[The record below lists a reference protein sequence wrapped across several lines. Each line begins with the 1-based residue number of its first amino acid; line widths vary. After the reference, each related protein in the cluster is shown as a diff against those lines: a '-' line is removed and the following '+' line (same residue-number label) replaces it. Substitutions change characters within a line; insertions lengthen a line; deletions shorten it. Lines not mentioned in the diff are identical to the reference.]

1 MKRTPDKISK
11 DLPPAGYLTRSRRI
25 SLLKNPSLDKSV
37 SAAEETI
44 QDDVIV
50 ENPPGSSEFF
60 LKGFVYTGNLNYE
73 NNQNLIEDMKLSGF
87 KRQLSQ
93 EVTDLYYNPN
103 FIQESDD
110 SESGPLSNVCIICAL
125 NEPFYYPHY
134 LVCLLWLGE
143 TPNIVSGSR
152 KKYGM
157 YKNSEDREKL
167 ALSMLS
173 KIEYKEN
180 EFYYPDFT
188 LKDGVNTY
196 SMLYQMGSSA
206 VILMPEHMG
215 YLNRFRNRQ
224 LRNANDISNF
234 LAIPKSNIIEYG
246 NEMIYFSNEANLM
259 NGLPEID
266 LKKGGMY
273 QLKKTR
279 KRKSK
284 NFKKTR
290 RSKKKYKPHRKK
302 SFINK
307 D

>member
-1 MKRTPDKISK
+1 MKRDRVVDPTKVDS
-11 DLPPAGYLTRSRRI
+11 PAGDLRRSSRI
-25 SLLKNPSLDKSV
+25 SLLKNQSLDK

-50 ENPPGSSEFF
+50 EDPPGSSEFF
-60 LKGFVYTGNLNYE
+60 LKGFVYTGNLNYGE
-73 NNQNLIEDMKLSGF
+73 NNKNLIKDMKLSGF
-87 KRQLSQ
+87 ERQLSQ

-103 FIQESDD
+103 FIEESDD
-110 SESGPLSNVCIICAL
+110 SVSGLLSNVFIICAL
-125 NEPFYYPHY
+125 NEPRDYPHY
-134 LVCLLWLGE
+134 LVCLLWKGK

-152 KKYGM
+152 EKYGM
-157 YKNSEDREKL
+157 YKNLKDRKKL

-173 KIEYKEN
+173 KLEYKEN
-180 EFYYPDFT
+180 NFYNPDFT
-188 LKDGVNTY
+188 LKRDVKVY
-196 SMLYQMGSSA
+196 SMLYQMGSLA
-206 VILMPEHMG
+206 VILMPEYMG
-215 YLNRFRNRQ
+215 YSNPLRNRQ
-224 LRNANDISNF
+224 LRNASEITNF
-234 LAIPKSNIIEYG
+234 LAIPESNIIEYE
-246 NEMIYFSNEANLM
+246 NEMIYFLNEANLI
-259 NGLPEID
+259 NGLPKK

-273 QLKKTR
+273 RLKKTR